1 MLALWARLRRSCWF
15 AAKVPALLGRAIVT
29 AAGSYKDVGPLG
41 QAAAQQLQRLL
52 VCYKVAIY
60 ALPAIYP

>member
-1 MLALWARLRRSCWF
+1 MTTGICLNFLMGSWN
-15 AAKVPALLGRAIVT
+15 KMPALLGRAIVT